1 MTDRDFLE
9 ITIRCAGK
17 VANAMKITCGCCA
30 SVAYFPQQNVTNQY
44 VAIAAIQHFQ
54 TKGWVIGRSPKED
67 FCPKH
72 ANPSKRKGATIMA
85 ENTAPVADKP
95 RDMSRE
101 DRAIIFDKLN
111 EVYGKDAYKAPWTDS
126 MVAKDLGVPR
136 DWVSVTRDAMFGP
149 AGSNPLFDDF
159 LLESARMES
168 QFHTYASACE
178 AATQAVDAQKAAQ
191 AALSKQMD
199 AYRALARKVE
209 REIGR

>member
-1 MTDRDFLE
+1 MTSRDFPE
-9 ITIRCAGK
+9 VSIPYGK
-17 VANAMKITCGCCA
+17 RTAKAMRIACGCCDVV
-30 SVAYFPQQNVTNQY
+30 SYFPHHTGIIVKPSL
-44 VAIAAIQHFQ
+44 AAIQHFQ
-54 TKGWVIGRSPKED
+54 TKGWVVGSSPKED

-111 EVYGKDAYKAPWTDS
+111 EVYGKDAYKAPLTDS

-168 QFHTYASACE
+168 QFRTYASACE

>member
-1 MTDRDFLE
+1 MTDRDFPE
-9 ITIRCAGK
+9 IAIRCAGK
-17 VANAMKITCGCCA
+17 VTNAMKITCACCA
-30 SVAYFPQQNVTNQY
+30 SVAYFPQQSVTSRY
-44 VAIAAIQHFQ
+44 VPSRAIQHFQ
-54 TKGWVIGRSPKED
+54 TKGWVVGSSPKED

-72 ANPSKRKGATIMA
+72 ASPSKRKGATIMA
-85 ENTAPVADKP
+85 KNTAPVADKP

-159 LLESARMES
+159 LLESARLES
-168 QFHTYASACE
+168 QFRTYASACE